1 MFLYEK
7 CIENYIILWY
17 NSTAYIK
24 LMLGGK
30 KMGDKKKG
38 ITGIFEEFK
47 KFISK
52 GNVIDLAV
60 GVIIGGAFTSI
71 VTSLVDD
78 MIMPIVGMILV
89 GVNFKSLAITIP
101 WGNNPVIHVGNFIQ
115 AIIVFLLTAICVFA
129 IVKFIGVF
137 YKKQAPVT
145 KPTKDQELLTEIR
158 DLLKIQNGIPLETKE
173 EKTVEKIEEKK

>member
-1 MFLYEK
+1 MAKTE
-7 CIENYIILWY
+7 E
-17 NSTAYIK
+17 
-24 LMLGGK
+24 

-38 ITGIFEEFK
+38 ISGILDEFK

-78 MIMPIVGMILV
+78 MIMPLVGMVLAGI
-89 GVNFKSLAITIP
+89 NFKNFGIEIP
-101 WGNNPVIHVGNFIQ
+101 WGNHPFINIGNFIQ
-115 AIIVFLLTAICVFA
+115 AIIVFLLTAICVFG
-129 IVKFIGVF
+129 IVKLIGVF
-137 YKKQAPVT
+137 YKKEKPVV

-158 DLLKIQNGIPLETKE
+158 DLLKMQNGIPLEEKKEEEKKE
-173 EKTVEKIEEKK
+173 EK